1 MSLKSD
7 IDLLSR
13 VPLFRGMNDE
23 QLRLLAF
30 GADKRQLAR
39 GHTLFTPGT
48 RVSTAFVIA
57 SGTIGLAVPNRQGN
71 RRIEDA
77 GPGSLLCELA
87 LISEHEC
94 SLTAVAVEDCEVL
107 QVTRSLFSRLMEE
120 FPQVAVVLDQRI
132 RDNLNRMIGELSRI
146 EQKFS

>member
-48 RVSTAFVIA
+48 RVSTAFVVS
-57 SGTIGLAVPNRQGN
+57 SGTIGLASPRARETGALRMPVPARFCANWR
-71 RRIEDA
+71 
-77 GPGSLLCELA
+77 
-87 LISEHEC
+87 
-94 SLTAVAVEDCEVL
+94 
-107 QVTRSLFSRLMEE
+107 
-120 FPQVAVVLDQRI
+120 
-132 RDNLNRMIGELSRI
+132 
-146 EQKFS
+146 